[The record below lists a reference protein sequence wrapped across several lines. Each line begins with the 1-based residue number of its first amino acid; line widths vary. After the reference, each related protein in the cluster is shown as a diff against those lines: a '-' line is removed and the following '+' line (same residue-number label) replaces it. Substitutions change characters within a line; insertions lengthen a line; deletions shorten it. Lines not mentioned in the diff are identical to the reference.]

1 MDDLT
6 DPEVLSAFVRTLA
19 GFGNITEL
27 ELARRAGLN
36 PSTLWRYKEKKTRP
50 PRKKVARLA
59 SAVGLRPV
67 FVETC
72 LVPVIAAAV
81 RSSTPLSDESLQ
93 ELVRAAAALEPAL
106 AGTARPAFLAL
117 LQELEAADVE
127 PWQGTGVPRAE
138 DRIWAADAC
147 HRLMVR
153 TAAERRELVD
163 TCPEVQTWAVSE
175 TLCNESEWAA
185 ADSAAEALD
194 LAELAVRIAERAQVD
209 KVFRR
214 RLLGYCL
221 HFVANAQRVCGGL
234 QLASETFIRAA
245 ALWQAGTAGD
255 PDRLLASWRL
265 LDRQASLRRSQGR
278 CSEALDL
285 LDRARAAASRQAHG
299 RILLNKASTYLAM
312 EESELALESLRE
324 AEPLIQE
331 SGDRRHLFGS
341 RFNQARCLCDLRRFE
356 EAEALLSRIRELAD
370 VAANRLDGVRLRW
383 LEGKILAGFGQSGA
397 ARDAFDEVRLA
408 FEKDKIA
415 FDYALVCLELAL
427 LLLKEN
433 RSAEVRSLAE
443 EMVWIFEAER
453 VPKQA
458 LAALTVF
465 RQAAEREKA
474 TVELTRRVL
483 RFLERAQHI
492 PELRF
497 TAA

>member
-19 GFGNITEL
+19 GYGNITEL

-59 SAVGLRPV
+59 SSVGLRPV

-81 RSSTPLSDESLQ
+81 RSSAPLSDESLQ
-93 ELVRAAAALEPAL
+93 DLVRAAAALEPAL
-106 AGTARPAFLAL
+106 AGTARPALLTL
-117 LQELEAADVE
+117 LQALEATDVE
-127 PWQGTGVPRAE
+127 PWQGTGVPRPE
-138 DRIWAADAC
+138 DRDWAADAC
-147 HRLMVR
+147 QRLMVR
-153 TAAERRELVD
+153 TAAERRDLAD

-175 TLCNESEWAA
+175 ALCNESSRAA

-194 LAELAVRIAERAQVD
+194 LAELAVRIAERAKVD

-221 HFVANAQRVCGGL
+221 HFLANAQRVGGGL
-234 QLASETFIRAA
+234 QFASETFTRAT
-245 ALWQAGTAGD
+245 ALWQAGALGD
-255 PDRLLASWRL
+255 PDRLLPAWRL
-265 LDRQASLRRSQGR
+265 LDLQASLRRSQDR
-278 CSEALDL
+278 CAEALNL
-285 LDRARAAASRQAHG
+285 LDRARAAAPREAHE
-299 RILLNKASTYLAM
+299 RILLKLASTYVLMDAP
-312 EESELALESLRE
+312 ERALETLRE
-324 AEPLIQE
+324 AEPLVEQH
-331 SGDRRHLFGS
+331 GDSRQRCIH
-341 RFNQARCLCDLRRFE
+341 RFNLTRSLCDLGRFA
-356 EAEALLSRIRELAD
+356 EAEAVLPRVRELA
-370 VAANRLDGVRLRW
+370 AETGNRLDGRRLRW

-397 ARDAFDEVRLA
+397 ARDAFDEVRRA

-415 FDYALVCLELAL
+415 FDYALASLELAL
-427 LLLKEN
+427 LLLQEN
-433 RSAEVRSLAE
+433 RTAEVRTLAE

-453 VPKQA
+453 VPKHA

-465 RQAAEREKA
+465 RQAAQREKA
-474 TVELTRRVL
+474 TMELTRRVL
-483 RFLERAQHI
+483 RFLERAQHM

-497 TAA
+497 PPA